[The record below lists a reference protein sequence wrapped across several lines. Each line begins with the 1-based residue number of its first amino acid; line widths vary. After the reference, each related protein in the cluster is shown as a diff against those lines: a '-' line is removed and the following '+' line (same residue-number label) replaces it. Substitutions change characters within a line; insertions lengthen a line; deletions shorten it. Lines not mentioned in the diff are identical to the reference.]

1 MVRVAARST
10 YKRASGLG
18 ILKFSVFHTRFKSIF
33 LPRRASS
40 AKRSSKKKECVFVG
54 KKEAMAQFA
63 GINNLW
69 SKLTDEQENANG
81 LRKYRVSN
89 VTG

>member
-1 MVRVAARST
+1 MCIRTWHPKVISL
-10 YKRASGLG
+10 SHS
-18 ILKFSVFHTRFKSIF
+18 FQSIF

-40 AKRSSKKKECVFVG
+40 AKCSSKKKECVFVG
-54 KKEAMAQFA
+54 KKEAVAQFA

-89 VTG
+89 ERS